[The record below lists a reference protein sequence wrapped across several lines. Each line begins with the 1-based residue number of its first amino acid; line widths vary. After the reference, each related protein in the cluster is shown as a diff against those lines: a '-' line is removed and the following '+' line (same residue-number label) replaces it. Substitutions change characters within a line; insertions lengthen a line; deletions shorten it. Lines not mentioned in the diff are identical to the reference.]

1 MYYVRSIF
9 SLFQKKGLGSYA
21 DLSFGNRYRKLVLV
35 SHYSEHSYA
44 IILLWQESMEAISQ
58 LFFH

>member
-1 MYYVRSIF
+1 MLETYFDYYHVLCEKLMGF
-9 SLFQKKGLGSYA
+9 Y
-21 DLSFGNRYRKLVLV
+21 RYRNLV
-35 SHYSEHSYA
+35 SVSDYSEHSYA